1 MGNSLDSFKGLC
13 YATETFIYMNT
24 ATPAKKILKGIVV
37 EALPDTL
44 FRVQLE
50 NSEEIILAYLAG
62 KMRMNR
68 IRVLVGD
75 KVELDQ
81 DQYGGKARLTRRF

>member
-1 MGNSLDSFKGLC
+1 
-13 YATETFIYMNT
+13 MNT

>member
-1 MGNSLDSFKGLC
+1 MENQKRQAVEEGGDV
-13 YATETFIYMNT
+13 I
-24 ATPAKKILKGIVV
+24 

-44 FRVQLE
+44 FRVKLKSGQE
-50 NSEEIILAYLAG
+50 TLAYLAG

-75 KVELDQ
+75 KVTVQIDP
-81 DQYGGKARLTRRF
+81 YGGKGRITRRL